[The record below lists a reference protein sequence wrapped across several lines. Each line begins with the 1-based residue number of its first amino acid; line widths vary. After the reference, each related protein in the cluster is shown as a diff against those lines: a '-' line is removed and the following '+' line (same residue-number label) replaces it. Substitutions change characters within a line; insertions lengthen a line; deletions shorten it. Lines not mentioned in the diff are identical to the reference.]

1 MEKADCAQVLA
12 VEETMQVYAVKDAGT
27 GALIDTKAVFVH
39 GLLKLKSHEA
49 EADLVY
55 GLELYIEP
63 EVAVMVTVSVYP
75 RGYKFASQ

>member
-1 MEKADCAQVLA
+1 
-12 VEETMQVYAVKDAGT
+12 
-27 GALIDTKAVFVH
+27 VFVH

-63 EVAVMVTVSVYP
+63 VVAVMVTVSVYP
-75 RGYKFASQ
+75 RGYKFAS